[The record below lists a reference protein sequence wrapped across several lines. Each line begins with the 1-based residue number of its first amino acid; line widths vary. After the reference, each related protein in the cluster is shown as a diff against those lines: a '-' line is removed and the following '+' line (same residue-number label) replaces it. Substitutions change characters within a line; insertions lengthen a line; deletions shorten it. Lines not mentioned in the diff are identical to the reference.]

1 MIDTFIALSPGS
13 EFNPNVPAV
22 ERTYA
27 VLAGSNKDGFEAD
40 RVAAS
45 KLKGAIPGVTE
56 VVQENAAAIA
66 RAVASPY
73 TFVKCSMQPRYD
85 PGAVEVAKLI
95 QARAPRWVVLWRP
108 YRRVLQAWECSDPR
122 LCRTVMG
129 RSATEL
135 WQRMQE
141 AELDLWRASP
151 RAMTAD
157 RPPTTPVPGGREDLP
172 EAAPRRSPDPAAP
185 RRPGRSRGP
194 KPHQA
199 GAHRVHVQ

>member
-1 MIDTFIALSPGS
+1 MIDTLVAPPPGS
-13 EFNPNVPAV
+13 EFTPNVPAV

-27 VLAGSNKDGFEAD
+27 ALAGSDKDGFEAD
-40 RVAAS
+40 RAAAG

-56 VVQENAAAIA
+56 VVQESAA
-66 RAVASPY
+66 AVASPY

-85 PGAVEVAKLI
+85 PGAVEVAQLI

-108 YRRVLQAWECSDPR
+108 YWRVLQAWECSDPR

-151 RAMTAD
+151 RAMTANW
-157 RPPTTPVPGGREDLP
+157 PPTTPVPGGREDLP
-172 EAAPRRSPDPAAP
+172 EAAPRRSPAPAAP
-185 RRPGRSRGP
+185 RRPGRPRGP
-194 KPHQA
+194 RSRQK